1 MYERKQGNFNAG
13 PLMLSN
19 ASPVFMSACK
29 EGDQAVEQVKQGRM
43 RMSSGELT

>member
-1 MYERKQGNFNAG
+1 MYEWKQRNSNAG

-29 EGDQAVEQVKQGRM
+29 EGDQAVEQVKQGRIRM
-43 RMSSGELT
+43 RSGELA